1 MKIRG
6 KFDMFKEQSEGQCGW
21 GRESRTLLHDEL
33 GAKGT
38 VCDVLSSVLK
48 RSLNLLASTMESYWR
63 LIFV

>member
-1 MKIRG
+1 MWLG
-6 KFDMFKEQSEGQCGW
+6 E
-21 GRESRTLLHDEL
+21 RESGTISHEEL

-48 RSLNLLASTMESYWR
+48 WSLNLLASTMESYWR

>member
-1 MKIRG
+1 MWLG
-6 KFDMFKEQSEGQCGW
+6 E
-21 GRESRTLLHDEL
+21 REAGTILHDEL

-48 RSLNLLASTMESYWR
+48 WSLNLLASTMESYWR